1 MTIPNSESKSEKKSP
16 LGWNLEGQTADVF
29 RTYGTETAQNLLPWT
44 LYDAQRAIA
53 DRTER
58 FIVVCE
64 GRRAGKTVL
73 GMDRLVDAVQTGV
86 PVAWFSPSYKM
97 LSDVFRTMRDALH
110 PITTRLL
117 VQEHRID
124 VRGGGSVDMWSLD
137 SPDAARGRKYALV
150 VIDEAAMVPN
160 LDDAWQ
166 AVIRPTL
173 TDLRGRAWFLSTPRG
188 ANYFKT
194 LYDWGQDAGRPDW
207 YSVQL
212 PTVVNPYIP
221 AAEVDAARL
230 DMTERRFA
238 QEYLA
243 QFLEGEGYVFR
254 NVSACST
261 GAISEPID
269 GRQYVAGCDFGR
281 SNDYTVVSV
290 WDVAD
295 RREVFLD
302 RFNGES
308 WPLQR
313 VRLQAAFER
322 YQVTAALCE
331 ENSFGGPNI
340 QELAT
345 LGIPVQ
351 AWTTTNATKRA
362 IVEGLALALENR
374 TVTLLNDATATAELM
389 AFEEQSLPSGLV
401 RYSAPD
407 GQHDDTVIARCLGY
421 HAANRRSAWGFV

>member
-1 MTIPNSESKSEKKSP
+1 MRIGENVRTLATGTRTAHRSASRSS
-16 LGWNLEGQTADVF
+16 GQRSVQVTWPAL
-29 RTYGTETAQNLLPWT
+29 YPAQ
-44 LYDAQRAIA
+44 AAIA
-53 DRTER
+53 NRTER

-73 GMDRLVDAVQTGV
+73 GMDRVYEAALDGL
-86 PVAWFSPSYKM
+86 PVAWFSPTYKM
-97 LSDVFRTMRDALH
+97 LGQEWRSAFNTLH
-110 PITTRLL
+110 PVTTR
-117 VQEHRID
+117 VSAQEHRLD
-124 VRGGGSVDMWSLD
+124 LVTGGTVDMWSLD
-137 SPDAARGRKYALV
+137 NADAARGRKYALV

-188 ANYFKT
+188 SNYFKT
-194 LYDWGQDAGRPDW
+194 LYDWGQDPERPDW

-221 AAEVDAARL
+221 AAEVEAARR

-254 NVSACST
+254 NVTACST
-261 GAISEPID
+261 GATVEPVA

-302 RFNGES
+302 RFNGDS

-322 YQVTAALCE
+322 YHVTAALCE

-340 QELAT
+340 QDLAT

-374 TVTLLNDATATAELM
+374 TVTLLNDATATAELL

-407 GQHDDTVIARCLGY
+407 GSHDDTVIARCLGY